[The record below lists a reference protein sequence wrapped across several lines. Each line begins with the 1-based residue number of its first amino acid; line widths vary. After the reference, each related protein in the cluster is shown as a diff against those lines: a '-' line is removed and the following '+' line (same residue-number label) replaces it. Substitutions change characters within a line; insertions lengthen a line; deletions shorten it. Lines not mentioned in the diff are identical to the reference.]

1 MKSSSK
7 ALISEHFVPPN
18 TTAEKLF
25 RWKKVD
31 CEILN
36 RAGEPVFAMKG
47 VEAPEGWSQLA
58 IEIAASKYFRKNGVP
73 KSKSG
78 SETSIRQ
85 LIKRVVDA
93 IVTSAKQQK
102 YFASTKQLKIFRE
115 ELTYILLS
123 QKASFNSPVW
133 FNCGLYQAYQIE
145 TDSTHFVWNPKKK
158 AAEQVEG
165 AYKHPQV
172 SACFIQRVEDD
183 LESIF
188 DLLKNEAKLF
198 KFGSGSGTNFSNLRS
213 KYELLSGG
221 GTSSG
226 LISFLD
232 VLDRGAGSI
241 KSGGVT
247 RRAAKMVCLDVDHP
261 EILDFIDWKYKE
273 EKKAQALIRAG
284 YDSDFEGEA
293 YRTVAGQN
301 ANNSVRVTD
310 AFMKAVDE
318 NKNWSLKSRTTG
330 KVIKEIPAQEVWKK
344 IVSSSWFCADPGLQ
358 FQDTIQT
365 WHTCSETDEIRASNP
380 CSEYMFLDD
389 SACNLASLN
398 LLAFQDVDGS
408 FDWASFEHTARL
420 MLIAQDVL
428 VDFASYPTAK
438 IAENSHKF
446 RPLGLGFAGLG
457 AFLMRM
463 GLPYDSDQG
472 RAWAGALTALL
483 HGIAYRTSGEL
494 ATKMGAFDGFKKN
507 RAPMLKVLKKH
518 QSSLKKI
525 DWSHLPIQI
534 KTHIHEIYAEILS
547 IAAQKGIR
555 NSQVT
560 VMAPTG
566 TIGLVM
572 DCDTTGVEP
581 EFSLVKFKKMVGGG
595 KVQIVSQSVTHSLR
609 RLGYKPEQVSLIE
622 KYVNDTGMIEG
633 APGIKSEH
641 LPVFDCANKNGLT
654 GKRYLRP
661 ESHLLMMSAIQP
673 FLSGAISKTVN
684 LPAES
689 TSDDISNIYHQA
701 WRLGLKAIAIYRDG
715 SKLSQPL
722 TVKEGGPV
730 CPECGGNTE
739 VSGNCYRCVNC
750 GFTTGCVS

>member
-1 MKSSSK
+1 MKNAK
-7 ALISEHFVPPN
+7 PLISEHFVPSTQDP
-18 TTAEKLF
+18 EKLF

-31 CEILN
+31 CEILSQK
-36 RAGEPVFAMKG
+36 GEAVFSRKG
-47 VEAPEGWSQLA
+47 VEAPEAWSQLA
-58 IEIAASKYFRKNGVP
+58 VEIAASKYFRKNGVP
-73 KSKSG
+73 GKTG

-85 LIKRVVDA
+85 MVRRVVDA
-93 IVTSAKQQK
+93 IVGSAREQK
-102 YFASTKQLKIFRE
+102 YFSDKKSADIFRR

-133 FNCGLYQAYQIE
+133 FNCGLYQAYGIE
-145 TDSTHFVWNPKKK
+145 TDSIHFAWSAKSKSVQPV
-158 AAEQVEG
+158 QG
-165 AYKHPQV
+165 AYRHPQV
-172 SACFIQRVEDD
+172 SACFIQKVEDD

-188 DLLKNEAKLF
+188 ELMKNEAKLF

-213 KYELLSGG
+213 KHEHLSGG

-226 LISFLD
+226 LLSFLE

-284 YDSDFEGEA
+284 YEADFEGEA
-293 YRTVAGQN
+293 YHTVSGQN

-310 AFMKAVDE
+310 SFMKAVE
-318 NKNWSLKSRTTG
+318 KNSNWDLISRTTG
-330 KVIKEIPAQEVWKK
+330 KKTQTVKASDVWKK
-344 IVSSSWFCADPGLQ
+344 IISSSWFCADPGLQ
-358 FQDTIQT
+358 FESSIQA
-365 WHTCSETDEIRASNP
+365 WHTCPQSGPIRASNP

-408 FDWASFEHTARL
+408 FDWASYEHTARV
-420 MLIAQDVL
+420 MLIAQEIL
-428 VDFASYPTAK
+428 VDFASYPTET
-438 IAENSHKF
+438 IARNSHDF

-457 AFLMRM
+457 ALLMRM
-463 GLPYDSDQG
+463 GIPYDSDQG

-483 HGIAYRTSGEL
+483 HGVAYQASVDL
-494 ATKMGAFDGFKKN
+494 AQKMGAFKAFAKN
-507 RAPMLKVLKKH
+507 KDSMLKVIVKH
-518 QSSLKKI
+518 QKALADI
-525 DWSHLPIQI
+525 DWSFLPLALQAR
-534 KTHIHEIYAEILS
+534 TREIYEQCFLLGKK
-547 IAAQKGIR
+547 KGFR

-581 EFSLVKFKKMVGGG
+581 EFSLMKFKKMVGGG
-595 KVQIVSQSVTHSLR
+595 KVQIVSKSVTQALR
-609 RLGYKPEQVSLIE
+609 RLGYSPEKIDRIE
-622 KYVNDTGMIEG
+622 KHVMKTGMIED
-633 APGIKSEH
+633 APDMKPEH
-641 LPVFDCANKNGLT
+641 LPVFDCANRNGLT
-654 GKRYLRP
+654 GKRFLRP
-661 ESHLLMMSAIQP
+661 ESHLLMMAAIQP

-689 TSDDISNIYHQA
+689 TSEDISKIYWQA
-701 WRLGLKAIAIYRDG
+701 WKLGLKAIAIYRDS

-722 TVKEGGPV
+722 TVKDGGPV
-730 CPECGGNTE
+730 CPECGGTTE
-739 VSGNCYRCVNC
+739 ISGNCYRCVNC